1 MRDVTHWICA
11 LFLVVAAPW
20 SAFAADDE
28 KSEAKQQLES
38 FQRVSFGWFMDT
50 RCAYLSAA
58 EAIEF
63 EWHFETAFAVLK
75 DEARLVDIAE
85 IIREAAEEAASS
97 GRYDCTP
104 DMAELTRRASAEAE
118 QLVAAFG
125 KGPFDLHTSYPE
137 LLSGY
142 LANAAAAAAI
152 ESRCALLAPPRRR
165 LLIEGYQEA
174 AAQVTERFGPQAVE
188 RAETAATAA
197 ASTIARAHCSEAM
210 RPFLASLFTD
220 LERLRRGLVR
230 LDAVDP

>member
-1 MRDVTHWICA
+1 MKHVTRCLVLVA
-11 LFLVVAAPW
+11 LIWAAQVPGP
-20 SAFAADDE
+20 AGAQE
-28 KSEAKQQLES
+28 TSELKQRLES

-50 RCAYLSAA
+50 RCAYLPAA

-63 EWHFETAFAVLK
+63 EWNFETAYAVFK
-75 DEARLVDIAE
+75 DDSRVVDVAE

-97 GRYDCTP
+97 GRYDC
-104 DMAELTRRASAEAE
+104 DAEMAALTRRAQDEAGR
-118 QLVAAFG
+118 LVAVLG
-125 KGPFDLHTSYPE
+125 HEPFNGDTSYAE

-152 ESRCALLAPPRRR
+152 ETRCALLAPQRRR

-174 AAQVTERFGPQAVE
+174 AAEVTERFGPQAVE
-188 RAETAATAA
+188 RAETAASAT

-220 LERLRRGLVR
+220 LERLRRGLAR
-230 LDAVDP
+230 IEAAER